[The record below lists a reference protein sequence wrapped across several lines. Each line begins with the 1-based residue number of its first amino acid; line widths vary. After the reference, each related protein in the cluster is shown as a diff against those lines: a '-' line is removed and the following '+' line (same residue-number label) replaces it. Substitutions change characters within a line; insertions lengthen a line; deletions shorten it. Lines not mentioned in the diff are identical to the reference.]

1 MNWPRVWS
9 GALFAALVI
18 IVGECGAVAISASG
32 PFRWMDLWAYKILLL
47 AAPAVGF
54 VLSYFYALARPRLG
68 PGPRTALWIGT
79 LIAIVWVAALYPI
92 LAGLLFTQWIQS
104 LPLLAIK
111 WIECLAAAYVAGW
124 QYIERAP

>member
-1 MNWPRVWS
+1 MNWPRIWT
-9 GALFAALVI
+9 GALLAG
-18 IVGECGAVAISASG
+18 IVLILGEGIAMAMSASG
-32 PFRWMDLWAYKILLL
+32 AFHWRDLWAYKTLLL

-68 PGPRTALWIGT
+68 PGPKTALWIGT
-79 LIAIVWVAALYPI
+79 LIAVVWIAGVYP
-92 LAGLLFTQWIQS
+92 LFTGFFET
-104 LPLLAIK
+104 LPLLAVK